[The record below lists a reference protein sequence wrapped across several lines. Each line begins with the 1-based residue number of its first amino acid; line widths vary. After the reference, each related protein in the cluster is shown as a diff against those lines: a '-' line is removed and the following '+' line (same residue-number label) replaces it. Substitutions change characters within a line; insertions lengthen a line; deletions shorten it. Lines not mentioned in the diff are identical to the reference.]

1 MKLSDRQKEIIEY
14 VKASAP
20 ITGDQIA
27 NELNLSKATIRPD
40 LTLLTS
46 TEILIA
52 KPKVGYLYNRHYVTP
67 FLITDIAQKNVE
79 EVMKVPIII
88 DIETPI
94 SEAINLVFLE
104 DTGSLYVTQDG
115 DLAGIVS
122 RKDLLKAAMMGK
134 NANELSISFVMSRSP
149 NIITLRHDDTVAQ
162 ACKKIVMHK
171 VDSLPVLKYDQ
182 ETKKNTI
189 IGKVSKTVMNN
200 VLYSI
205 LESDV

>member
-182 ETKKNTI
+182 ETKKDTI

>member
-1 MKLSDRQKEIIEY
+1 MKLSDRQKEIIQY
-14 VKASAP
+14 VKEYAP

-27 NELNLSKATIRPD
+27 DELNLSKATIRTD

-52 KPKVGYLYNRHYVTP
+52 KPKVGYLYNKHYVTP
-67 FLITDIAQKNVE
+67 FLITDIAQKTVE
-79 EVMKVPIII
+79 EVMKVPIIV
-88 DIETPI
+88 DIETSI

-115 DLAGIVS
+115 ELAGIVS
-122 RKDLLKAAMMGK
+122 RKDLLKAAMMGES
-134 NANELSISFVMSRSP
+134 ANDLNISFVMSRTP
-149 NIITLRHDDTVAQ
+149 NIVTLRHDDTVAK

-171 VDSLPVLKYDQ
+171 VDSLPVLKYDG
-182 ETKKNTI
+182 ETKIDTI
-189 IGKVSKTVMNN
+189 VGKVSKTVMNN

>member
-1 MKLSDRQKEIIEY
+1 MKLSNRQKEIIEY

-27 NELNLSKATIRPD
+27 DELNLSKATIRPD

-52 KPKVGYLYNRHYVTP
+52 KPKVGYLYNKHYVTP
-67 FLITDIAQKNVE
+67 FLITDIAQKTVE

-182 ETKKNTI
+182 ETKKDTI

>member
-1 MKLSDRQKEIIEY
+1 MKLSDRQKEIIEH

-182 ETKKNTI
+182 ETKKDTI

>member
-52 KPKVGYLYNRHYVTP
+52 KPKVGYLYNKHYVTP
-67 FLITDIAQKNVE
+67 FLITDIAQKTVD

-115 DLAGIVS
+115 HLAGIVS

-149 NIITLRHDDTVAQ
+149 NIITLRHDDTVGQ

-182 ETKKNTI
+182 ETKKDTI

>member
-94 SEAINLVFLE
+94 SEDINLVFLE

-149 NIITLRHDDTVAQ
+149 NMITLRHDDTVAQ

-182 ETKKNTI
+182 ETKKDTI